1 MDKSSS
7 AKWPLYGDV
16 VKGELSPT
24 GRGRRSRDEK
34 GNQGVGDIL
43 FTNILQL
50 FSIYFFFSIT
60 LLYHL
65 YSILFSPTT
74 FTHTHTH
81 DPHPRPTTSTH
92 DPRPT
97 TFSYTPKIPV
107 WNFVNWNGTFR
118 LHRPNPSH
126 SVKLFLYAGYKR
138 AVLGTTILSNGE
150 GHFSSTDQ
158 NDKTSQSGPPSKLSP
173 EYSSQTKLKWSIPL
187 DEPTEISGI
196 LGWMESAQGL
206 SLSRIL
212 RFTPRLHIAY

>member
-1 MDKSSS
+1 MSSYFHSASQSCPILSANCRYNLRLFRLFRGDSSGMDKSSS
-7 AKWPLYGDV
+7 AKCPLYSDV
-16 VKGELSPT
+16 VKGEPSPT

-97 TFSYTPKIPV
+97 TFSYTPLRGVKRR
-107 WNFVNWNGTFR
+107 TALCLLSAFR
-118 LHRPNPSH
+118 
-126 SVKLFLYAGYKR
+126 
-138 AVLGTTILSNGE
+138 
-150 GHFSSTDQ
+150 
-158 NDKTSQSGPPSKLSP
+158 
-173 EYSSQTKLKWSIPL
+173 
-187 DEPTEISGI
+187 
-196 LGWMESAQGL
+196 
-206 SLSRIL
+206 
-212 RFTPRLHIAY
+212 PRLFAPLFI